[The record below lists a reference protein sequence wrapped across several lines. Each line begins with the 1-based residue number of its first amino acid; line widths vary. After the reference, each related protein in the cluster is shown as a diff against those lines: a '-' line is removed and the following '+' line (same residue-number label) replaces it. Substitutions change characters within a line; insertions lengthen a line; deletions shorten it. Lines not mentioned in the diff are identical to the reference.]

1 MSRQRSEIV
10 GIPSW
15 GLASLTSFFQIG
27 NDWMRNR
34 GALAHQA
41 FTTFKLPGANIEHQA
56 GRLPLA
62 MSSPQ
67 EFTGTAV
74 TASGLVSIVS
84 SVVVILVSLLR
95 YVNIFW
101 SVSLV

>member
-15 GLASLTSFFQIG
+15 GLATLTSFFQIG
-27 NDWMRNR
+27 K
-34 GALAHQA
+34 AHQA
-41 FTTFKLPGANIEHQA
+41 FTIQTARGEHQV

-67 EFTGTAV
+67 EFTAG
-74 TASGLVSIVS
+74 
-84 SVVVILVSLLR
+84 VVIFVSFCRLR
-95 YVNIFW
+95 QGA
-101 SVSLV
+101 LALEAGRRLC

>member
-15 GLASLTSFFQIG
+15 GLASLTSFFQMG
-27 NDWMRNR
+27 KDWMRNR
-34 GALAHQA
+34 GAWL
-41 FTTFKLPGANIEHQA
+41 TKLSQHSNCQGQGEHQA

-84 SVVVILVSLLR
+84 FVVVILVSLRR